1 MSKAARRLGRGL
13 DSLVSNLRSDDSK
26 KRESVEAG
34 EDVTGRARESVGIS
48 REDRAGR
55 TLPTASL
62 SANPLQPRR
71 RIASATISSLAESI
85 RANGILQPI
94 VVRERDGRY
103 EIIAGER
110 RWRAAQAAGL
120 KHVPVVL
127 RDASD
132 EQMLELALVENIQRE
147 DLNAI
152 ERAKAYRQFCDEFGL
167 TTDDVAHRMGEDR
180 STVANYLRLLD
191 LDLPLQEMVAGGQIS
206 MGHARCLLGI
216 ADRSRRERL
225 AQAVVKEVL
234 SVRALEEI
242 VRREK
247 GKAGADG
254 GAIVAPK
261 RRSAH
266 IEDMEQRFERQTRT
280 KVAIHEGHKK
290 GTGRIVIE
298 YYSLDDFDRIAE
310 LFGVKID

>member
-1 MSKAARRLGRGL
+1 MEIKKPIDVHKAAQPDPERKASGQ
-13 DSLVSNLRSDDSK
+13 SLPV
-26 KRESVEAG
+26 ES
-34 EDVTGRARESVGIS
+34 I
-48 REDRAGR
+48 
-55 TLPTASL
+55 

-71 RIASATISSLAESI
+71 TFNVHAVSSLAESI

-110 RWRAAQAAGL
+110 RWRAAQEAGL
-120 KHVPVVL
+120 KNVPVVF
-127 RDASD
+127 RDATD
-132 EQMLELALVENIQRE
+132 EQMLELALIENIQRE

-152 ERAKAYRQFCDEFGL
+152 ERAKAYRQFCDEFGVKA
-167 TTDDVAHRMGEDR
+167 DDVAHRMGEDR

-191 LDLPLQEMVAGGQIS
+191 LDLPIQDMVADGEIS

-216 ADRSRRERL
+216 PERSRRERL
-225 AQAVVKEVL
+225 AQMAVKENL
-234 SVRALEEI
+234 SVRALEQI
-242 VRREK
+242 VRNEK
-247 GKAGADG
+247 GKEGGGAGAS
-254 GAIVAPK
+254 PK

-266 IEDMEQRFERQTRT
+266 IEDMEQRFERQTKT

-310 LFGVKID
+310 LFGVKVD

>member
-1 MSKAARRLGRGL
+1 L
-13 DSLVSNLRSDDSK
+13 DSLVSDLRAEAPQQAEPSARGAGTGAPNLRESIG
-26 KRESVEAG
+26 RELTAASQQ
-34 EDVTGRARESVGIS
+34 
-48 REDRAGR
+48 
-55 TLPTASL
+55 LPAASL

-71 RIASATISSLAESI
+71 MFNSEAVSSLADSI
-85 RANGILQPI
+85 RANGVLQPI
-94 VVRERDGRY
+94 VVRKRDGRF

-110 RWRAAQAAGL
+110 RWRAAQQAGL
-120 KHVPVVL
+120 KNVPVVV
-127 RDASD
+127 RDATD
-132 EQMLELALVENIQRE
+132 EQMLELALIENIQRE

-152 ERAKAYRQFCDEFGL
+152 ERARGYRQFCDEFGL
-167 TTDDVAHRMGEDR
+167 RADDVAHRMGEDR

-191 LDLPLQEMVAGGQIS
+191 LDPPIQDLVASGEIS
-206 MGHARCLLGI
+206 MGHARCLLGV
-216 ADRSRRERL
+216 AERSRRERL
-225 AQAVVKEVL
+225 AQSVVTESL

-247 GKAGADG
+247 GKPKRDEG
-254 GAIVAPK
+254 GPVIEAK

-310 LFGVKID
+310 LLGVKVD